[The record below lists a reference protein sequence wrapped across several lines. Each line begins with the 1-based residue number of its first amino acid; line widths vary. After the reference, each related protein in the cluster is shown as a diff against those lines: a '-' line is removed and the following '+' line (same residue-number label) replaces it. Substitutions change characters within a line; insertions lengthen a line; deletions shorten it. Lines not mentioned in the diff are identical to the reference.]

1 MNKLYVINQP
11 IKKSNELNVNNNNTK
26 NNNDNLSFS
35 NKINILSPSD
45 IKFRNYLFSEKKS
58 FSEKKN
64 TYDSSSISTIDNSKR
79 KFKKKRKY
87 NEINK
92 FPFPT
97 ENNNNFNNENEFLKK
112 QCKYY

>member
-1 MNKLYVINQP
+1 MIIYPFLIKLIFFHLQ
-11 IKKSNELNVNNNNTK
+11 ILN
-26 NNNDNLSFS
+26 L
-35 NKINILSPSD
+35 
-45 IKFRNYLFSEKKS
+45 ES
-58 FSEKKN
+58 FSEKKY